1 MKNLKV
7 LFGSLVVLLATIF
20 ISSCAKDNSPVSH
33 STVDQTLETRSAST
47 DCSPQ
52 TMFTEYTSCTHTPD
66 SLTLSFALGYSLYS
80 TSSQLYA
87 LCPGLQVKAYFTKTK
102 CNIGSFEVHFVHNL
116 TYSLANM
123 IAACPALQTE
133 INNQIA
139 LGNLESFL
147 DKVDDE
153 ISRQTEFTLAYK
165 AAMDSPSD
173 KYSCQYGREYYSV
186 KYIKNT
192 CYRWVPYTD
201 GPKDRPIAAYKKEDC
216 GGTVCCARSND
227 YCVQVFQNGEPVLTI
242 GQSTQYQKSEGSC
255 PLSCT
260 HDCGG
265 PGFNEF

>member
-1 MKNLKV
+1 MTKTKILI
-7 LFGSLVVLLATIF
+7 GSLVAILATF
-20 ISSCAKDNSPVSH
+20 IIYSCTKDTVSTQMNSSQKV
-33 STVDQTLETRSAST
+33 ETRSSGSS
-47 DCSPQ
+47 CSPQ
-52 TMFTEYTSCTHTPD
+52 TLYTEYDECTHQPD

-80 TSSQLYA
+80 TSSKLYA
-87 LCPGLQVKAYFTKTK
+87 LCPRLQIKAYFTKTK
-102 CNIGSFEVHFVHNL
+102 CKIGSFEVHFVHNL

-147 DKVDDE
+147 DKIDDE

-165 AAMDSPSD
+165 AAIAAPF
-173 KYSCQYGREYYSV
+173 KYNCEDGEEYYSV
-186 KYIKNT
+186 KYINNT
-192 CYRWVPYTD
+192 CYKWVPYTD

-216 GGTVCCARSND
+216 GGSVCCSRSND
-227 YCVQVFQNGEPVLTI
+227 YCVQEFVKGEPVLTI
-242 GQSTQYQKSEGSC
+242 GQSTRYQKFEGSC
-255 PLSCT
+255 PLNCT